1 MYTQLIKLVE
11 QNNDLKIV
19 LKPLSFLSENS
30 SHAAKAV
37 IAASKQGKL
46 KEMYLKIME
55 QNRITKDGLDKIAKD
70 IGLDMSKYQ
79 KDYSSIETQNL
90 LNANRGL
97 AEKIKIKSVP
107 TLVLEGMP
115 LYAVE
120 EVQLQRAID
129 ILREQN

>member
-1 MYTQLIKLVE
+1 
-11 QNNDLKIV
+11 
-19 LKPLSFLSENS
+19 
-30 SHAAKAV
+30 
-37 IAASKQGKL
+37 
-46 KEMYLKIME
+46 
-55 QNRITKDGLDKIAKD
+55 
-70 IGLDMSKYQ
+70 MSKYQ